1 MTTKAEERQALEEI
15 RKILSRFEPDSYI
28 NTAFDGCLADAEG
41 NIDNDFAD
49 SWKQRAELA
58 ENRRNALQKENAE
71 LSMKCKDIQNL
82 CDHLTKYINGLEK
95 QKDEIIRDMTGT
107 NAALKE
113 TRETCDK
120 QENEILRL
128 KAKLYDFMTKEAK

>member
-1 MTTKAEERQALEEI
+1 MTTKAEERHALEEI
-15 RKILSRFEPDSYI
+15 RKILSRFEPDSYL
-28 NTAFDGCLADAEG
+28 NTAFDGCLMDAED
-41 NIDNDFAD
+41 NINNDFMM
-49 SWKQRAELA
+49 SWKQRAASAAEAEKLA
-58 ENRRNALQKENAE
+58 KEENAE

-95 QKDEIIRDMTGT
+95 QKDEMIRDMTGT

-113 TRETCDK
+113 TKETCDK
-120 QENEILRL
+120 QANEILCL

>member
-82 CDHLTKYINGLEK
+82 CDNLTKYINGLEK
-95 QKDEIIRDMTGT
+95 QKDEMIRDMTGT

-120 QENEILRL
+120 QANEILRL
-128 KAKLYDFMTKEAK
+128 KAKMYDFMTKEAK

>member
-71 LSMKCKDIQNL
+71 LSMKCKDIENL
-82 CDHLTKYINGLEK
+82 CDHLTKYTNGLEK
-95 QKDEIIRDMTGT
+95 QKDEMIRDMTGT

-113 TRETCDK
+113 TRETCEK
-120 QENEILRL
+120 QANEILCL

>member
-1 MTTKAEERQALEEI
+1 MTTKEQEREALRQI
-15 RKILSRFEPDSYI
+15 QDILSRFEPDSYLS
-28 NTAFDGCLADAEG
+28 TAFDGCLADAES
-41 NIDNDFAD
+41 NIENDFAD

-71 LSMKCKDIQNL
+71 LSVKYKDAQNL

-95 QKDEIIRDMTGT
+95 QKDEMIRGMTET

-113 TRETCDK
+113 ARETCEK
-120 QENEILRL
+120 QASEILNL
-128 KAKLYDFMTKEAK
+128 KAKLYDFMIKEVK

>member
-15 RKILSRFEPDSYI
+15 REILSRFEPDSYLS
-28 NTAFDGCLADAEG
+28 TAFDGCLADAES
-41 NIDNDFAD
+41 NIENDFAD

-71 LSMKCKDIQNL
+71 LSLKCKDAQNL

-95 QKDEIIRDMTGT
+95 QKDEMIRDMTGT

-113 TRETCDK
+113 AKETCEK
-120 QENEILRL
+120 QASEIMCL

>member
-1 MTTKAEERQALEEI
+1 MSTKAEERQALEEI
-15 RKILSRFEPDSYI
+15 REILSRFEPDSYL
-28 NTAFDGCLADAEG
+28 NTAFDGCLADAED
-41 NIDNDFAD
+41 NINNDFMM
-49 SWKQRAELA
+49 SWKQRAASAADA
-58 ENRRNALQKENAE
+58 EKIAKKENTE
-71 LSMKCKDIQNL
+71 LSLKCKDIQNL